1 MQAVKTDRK
10 IKLNKKYQPFATDAD
25 EIYINGFFHFNIS
38 QIIKDIDSKKL
49 LVQSEKINLKNWLKE
64 HSLEFSVIDKEHLKT
79 VDTNKP
85 ILQAEI
91 RINKYEIIDGNHRIQ
106 KAFDEGL
113 KYINSYKLQG
123 EQLFPYFMEKQQ
135 YEAYVKYWNEK
146 LLDYKDKN

>member
-1 MQAVKTDRK
+1 MQTVRANRK
-10 IKLNKKYQPFATDAD
+10 IKLNKKYQPIATDAD
-25 EIYINGFFHFNIS
+25 EIYINGFFYFNIS

-49 LVQSEKINLKNWLKE
+49 IVQSEKINLKNWLKE

-79 VDTNKP
+79 VDMNKP
-85 ILQAEI
+85 VMQAEI

-106 KAFDEGL
+106 KAFNEGL

-123 EQLFPYFMEKQQ
+123 EQLLPYFMEKQQ
-135 YEAYVKYWNEK
+135 YEVYVKYWNEK